1 MKDFLRAKAAHIRL
15 GAAGERAAVR
25 MLENAGCDILAR
37 DCRMRSGEIDIVAR
51 DGLCLV
57 FVEVKTRRLRKDVA
71 LSPGTNLRT
80 AQKRRIYR
88 AALAYMKKI
97 GSPQVPY
104 RFDLVEVD
112 FSRFGLFSMHHRKAS
127 FGRRSMERKHGK
139 SGTAPI
145 NYFD

>member
-37 DCRMRSGEIDIVAR
+37 DCRMRSGEID
-51 DGLCLV
+51 
-57 FVEVKTRRLRKDVA
+57 
-71 LSPGTNLRT
+71 
-80 AQKRRIYR
+80 
-88 AALAYMKKI
+88 MKKI

-104 RFDLVEVD
+104 RFDLVEVI
-112 FSRFGLFSMHHRKAS
+112 FSRFGLFSMYHRKAS
-127 FGRRSMERKHGK
+127 FGRRSMERKQGK

>member
-1 MKDFLRAKAAHIRL
+1 MKNFLRAKAAHIRL

-25 MLENAGCDILAR
+25 MLEDAGYDILAR

-57 FVEVKTRRLRKDVA
+57 FAEVKTRRLRKNA
-71 LSPGTNLRT
+71 ELSPGTNLRT

-97 GSPQVPY
+97 GKPPVPY
-104 RFDLVEVD
+104 RFDLIEVI
-112 FSRFGLFSMHHRKAS
+112 FSRFGLFSMYHWKAN
-127 FGRRSMERKHGK
+127 FGRKNAERKTGN
-139 SGTAPI
+139 SGTVSV

>member
-1 MKDFLRAKAAHIRL
+1 
-15 GAAGERAAVR
+15 
-25 MLENAGCDILAR
+25 
-37 DCRMRSGEIDIVAR
+37 MRSGEIDIVAR

-97 GSPQVPY
+97 GSSQVPY
-104 RFDLVEVD
+104 RFDLVEVI
-112 FSRFGLFSMHHRKAS
+112 FSRFGLFSMYHRKAS
-127 FGRRSMERKHGK
+127 FGRRSMERKQGK

>member
-1 MKDFLRAKAAHIRL
+1 MKNFLRAKAAHIRL

-25 MLENAGCDILAR
+25 MLENAGYDILAR

-51 DGLCLV
+51 DGLRLV
-57 FVEVKTRRLRKDVA
+57 FVEVKTRRLRKNVEF
-71 LSPGTNLRT
+71 SPGTNLRT

-88 AALAYMKKI
+88 AALAYMKKL

-104 RFDLVEVD
+104 RFDLVEVV
-112 FSRFGLFSMHHRKAS
+112 FSRFGLFSMHHRKAG
-127 FGRRSMERKHGK
+127 FGIKNMERKRGEN
-139 SGTAPI
+139 GTAPI

>member
-1 MKDFLRAKAAHIRL
+1 MKHFTHAKAAHLRL

-57 FVEVKTRRLRKDVA
+57 FVEVKTRRLRKGVA

-97 GSPQVPY
+97 GSPCVPY
-104 RFDLVEVD
+104 RFDLVEVI
-112 FSRFGLFSMHHRKAS
+112 FSRFGLHAMFHRKGH
-127 FGRRSMERKHGK
+127 FGARDAKRGGPGDH
-139 SGTAPI
+139 APV
-145 NYFD
+145 NYFN